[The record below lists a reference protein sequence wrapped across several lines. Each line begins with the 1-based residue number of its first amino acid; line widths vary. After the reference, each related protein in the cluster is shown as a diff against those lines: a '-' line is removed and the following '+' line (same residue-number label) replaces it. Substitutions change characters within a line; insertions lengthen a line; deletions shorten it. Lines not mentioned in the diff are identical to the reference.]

1 MKKKRA
7 AQNSKLA
14 KVTSRLSLRPE
25 KVELA
30 KRRIAEGFYSSP
42 LIEQLVIERLLSDP
56 QFLKTE

>member
-7 AQNSKLA
+7 SQTESKPKA
-14 KVTSRLSLRPE
+14 GLRPE

-42 LIEQLVIERLLSDP
+42 VVEGLLIERLLADP
-56 QFLKTE
+56 QFLKSR